1 MAIFRE
7 DITAFLPALRAF
19 ARALGGGDV
28 SLADDLVQDA
38 MLNALRSQHQFVEG
52 TNLEAWLIT
61 ILRNRFRSLRSRSH
75 VKSEVSCDDLESL
88 ASIPAPQEQSLN
100 VMAFRKAFRRL
111 PAAQREMLLLVTVRG
126 LSYEAAA
133 EYCHCE
139 AGTAKSRVNR
149 ARAALRALLLD
160 EDPAEPLDQARS
172 ASVKPAPSGRER
184 VGSAAPVSRPSG
196 QMRAANEW
204 QPALASKL
212 ASRRSAPP
220 ASSRASSAP
229 R

>member
-28 SLADDLVQDA
+28 SLADDLVQDT

-75 VKSEVSCDDLESL
+75 VTSEVSCDDFESL
-88 ASIPAPQEQSLN
+88 ASIPAPQEQCLN
-100 VMAFRKAFRRL
+100 VMAFRAAFRRL

-133 EYCHCE
+133 EYCQCE
-139 AGTAKSRVNR
+139 VGTAKSRVNR
-149 ARAALRALLLD
+149 ARAALRTLLLD
-160 EDPAEPLDQARS
+160 DGATELLDQARS
-172 ASVKPAPSGRER
+172 TAVKPAPSSPDR
-184 VGSAAPVSRPSG
+184 VGSAAPAARSG
-196 QMRAANEW
+196 RT
-204 QPALASKL
+204 
-212 ASRRSAPP
+212 
-220 ASSRASSAP
+220 
-229 R
+229 